1 MLRRIFIG
9 LNFIIFT
16 FIFCFSQ
23 NMNDNDITSHIITAA
38 EKGDLKAQRYL
49 VINYLEGRNGF
60 KKNVKEAYKW
70 SQILAENGD
79 EDAQYLLASDE
90 TLKPYVENK
99 GQGQIF
105 WLEQAALHSHPKALE
120 EYGVY
125 LFNKKEF
132 AKAVP
137 FLRKAVMEAK
147 GLYSLYLLAQID
159 YNGLGTEPNIEMAI
173 QEYNAVIRLSESL
186 EISNDN
192 QSYIIPDF
200 VFDSY
205 NQLAKFNAEQN
216 DFQKAIKYI
225 TTALDKTTWNKN
237 TLRYVSLLD
246 TRATIYLYS
255 NQTKKCNDDWN
266 NILRLYPQYAQEAN
280 TFLTNIMTGNVDYLI
295 PETNQKASHTF
306 ALIVA
311 NEHYKRVP
319 NVPHAINDG
328 FIFKKYANKTF
339 GIPKENIEYLED
351 ASLND
356 IKYALNNI
364 SQKCEA
370 FKDQCSVIIYYAGHG
385 IPDDKTNEAFL
396 LPVDGFGTD
405 PSSGLNLNDF
415 YTSLSE
421 MPAKSI
427 VVILDACF
435 SGTKRDGGMLMATR
449 GIAIKPKTR
458 VPDGKLIVLSATA
471 NDETAFPIEQQKH
484 GLFTYTLLRKI
495 QESEG
500 DITWGEL
507 MDYVTETVKVRS
519 IDLNGKLQT
528 PTVAVSPSIK
538 DTWKNLKLR

>member
-1 MLRRIFIG
+1 MRRFLFI
-9 LNFIIFT
+9 LVSF
-16 FIFCFSQ
+16 FSLLSNNSIAQ
-23 NMNDNDITSHIITAA
+23 VRQSLISQA
-38 EKGDLKAQRYL
+38 EKGDLETIKYLAEAYLKGTGAFSKDLQEGFKWTKRAAELGDGEAQFSL
-49 VINYLEGRNGF
+49 SNLYLEGEGTAPDDKLGWFWLEKSAKSMYPLGVF
-60 KKNVKEAYKW
+60 KFAVFNHYEKNYEDAYKW
-70 SQILAENGD
+70 FKIANEQFNYPETD
-79 EDAQYLLASDE
+79 YYLGV
-90 TLKPYVENK
+90 YH
-99 GQGQIF
+99 F
-105 WLEQAALHSHPKALE
+105 LELGGTKLPDVFESKIHNMKKSE
-120 EYGVY
+120 EYLKRCCANEKDIDGTAHSMLFDLYSMPYKNKELNRQAFSVLEFVVNDGLKHFPDDLRLHFQKGELY
-125 LFNKKEF
+125 LKVGYIDK
-132 AKAVP
+132 AKAVWEEIKKRD
-137 FLRKAVMEAK
+137 LNADESESA
-147 GLYSLYLLAQID
+147 LAAAFGESID
-159 YNGLGTEPNIEMAI
+159 YMIPLCNYSSPNICAI
-173 QEYNAVIRLSESL
+173 
-186 EISNDN
+186 
-192 QSYIIPDF
+192 II
-200 VFDSY
+200 
-205 NQLAKFNAEQN
+205 
-216 DFQKAIKYI
+216 
-225 TTALDKTTWNKN
+225 
-237 TLRYVSLLD
+237 
-246 TRATIYLYS
+246 
-255 NQTKKCNDDWN
+255 
-266 NILRLYPQYAQEAN
+266 
-280 TFLTNIMTGNVDYLI
+280 
-295 PETNQKASHTF
+295 
-306 ALIVA
+306 A
-311 NEHYKRVP
+311 NENYKRVP
-319 NVPHAINDG
+319 NVPFAHNDG
-328 FIFKKYANKTF
+328 NIFRKYLISSF

-538 DTWKNLKLR
+538 DTWKDLKLR